1 MSLPLVTVVVA
12 DDHPA
17 LRAGISAMLT
27 ATGRIQVVG
36 EANGGHEALRMVRD
50 YEPNVLVLDMEMPDL
65 SGVEVAQKLADT
77 PLSTR
82 VLAFSAY
89 DDYSYVTRLMQAGAA
104 GYITKDKPMPLLI
117 EAVEAVARG
126 EVRWFVSVRPSEAQ
140 TPLTD
145 RELDVVRLMAHG
157 RSNNQIADALS
168 ISPITVRNYT
178 STIYAKL
185 DVKSWREA
193 VAWAWQT
200 GIAR

>member
-1 MSLPLVTVVVA
+1 M
-12 DDHPA
+12 
-17 LRAGISAMLT
+17 
-27 ATGRIQVVG
+27 VG
-36 EANGGHEALRMVRD
+36 EANGGHEALHMVQM
-50 YEPNVLVLDMEMPDL
+50 YEPNVLVLDMDMPDL
-65 SGVEVAQKLADT
+65 SGVDVAQTLAAT
-77 PLSTR
+77 EHPTR

-104 GYITKDKPMPLLI
+104 GYITKDKPIPLLV

-126 EVRWFVSVRPSEAQ
+126 EGRWFVSIRPPTAE

-145 RELDVVRLMAHG
+145 RETEVVRLMANGH
-157 RSNNQIADALS
+157 SNEDIADALA

-185 DVKSWREA
+185 GVKSWREA

>member
-1 MSLPLVTVVVA
+1 
-12 DDHPA
+12 
-17 LRAGISAMLT
+17 
-27 ATGRIQVVG
+27 
-36 EANGGHEALRMVRD
+36 MVQT

-65 SGVEVAQKLADT
+65 SGVEVAQALAAAEH
-77 PLSTR
+77 PTR

-104 GYITKDKPMPLLI
+104 GYITKDKPIPLLV

-126 EVRWFVSVRPSEAQ
+126 EVRWFVSMRPTTAQ
-140 TPLTD
+140 TPLTE
-145 RELDVVRLMAHG
+145 REMDVVRLMANG
-157 RSNNQIADALS
+157 RSNDEIAEALT

-185 DVKSWREA
+185 GVKSWREA